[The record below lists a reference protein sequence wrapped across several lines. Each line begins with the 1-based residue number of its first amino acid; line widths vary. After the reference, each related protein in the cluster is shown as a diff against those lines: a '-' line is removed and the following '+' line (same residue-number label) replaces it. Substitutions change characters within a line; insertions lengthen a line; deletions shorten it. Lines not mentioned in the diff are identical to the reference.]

1 MIDNISIMAK
11 KILKVGFLIF
21 CVALILGSLGVLTYV
36 RQVQNSSD
44 YVKFDKS
51 RLTEV
56 CSTLKILDDNGEE
69 IDQALCFENNKQIPL
84 SALHDYT
91 YKAFVAVEDK
101 RFFNHNG
108 LDAKRILGAVFHNAK
123 SGRFKEGASTI
134 SQQLIKNTHLD
145 NSKNLK
151 RKVNEMLL
159 ALELEKNY
167 TKEEIL
173 ETYLNTIYFGR
184 NAYGIE
190 SAANVYF
197 DKSARDLTVSESAIL
212 AGMIKAPNNYAPD
225 KNSEKCRARRNLVLK
240 LMLEQGVIAQDQF
253 DEAINSEIV
262 YKEYH
267 AVTEKNYVSQ
277 AIDEACKVLN
287 MTPTQLL
294 HSDFIIETYFEKNVQ
309 NALDLAVAN
318 DNTQNANG
326 SLTDLS
332 CVICKNDGGISACY
346 FRGES
351 ALRSKQIGSTAK
363 PIAVY
368 TPALCEKLITQA
380 SPVLDEPTNF
390 GGYVPT
396 NASGYNGWTTIKTAV
411 TKSLNVPAV
420 KTLNTLG
427 LKKAQQY
434 LEKLG
439 FSGEQNLSLAL
450 GNISGGMTATQ
461 LANCYA
467 TLANG
472 GTNNG
477 ISYVKR
483 ISNEHGDLYT
493 RKQANV
499 RVYDE
504 KASFLMTDMLQNAV
518 NKGTAK
524 QLKTTEIA
532 IAAKTGTVGTEKGNS
547 QALVAGYTT
556 EHTFVFWYSGDLENS
571 VNGGTAPCKLAK
583 QVLTKMYDETPKDF
597 EMPKGIVKLAVDKDA
612 LYQNQQIKLAEKGEN
627 FLFETGNKPKEK
639 ITMPSSKHNERLS
652 VTETDGKFVLTLPK
666 VDGASWQIMQKQQYG
681 DAEYTG
687 DFAENGVYYARLIE
701 NGKCIYTTPEIT
713 ITAPQDKSET
723 NPWHFWVLPFFN
735 N

>member
-1 MIDNISIMAK
+1 MIK
-11 KILKVGFLIF
+11 KILKVCVLMF
-21 CVALILGSLGVLTYV
+21 CVALILGSLGILAYV

-44 YVKFDKS
+44 YVKFDNS
-51 RLTEV
+51 RLIEV

-69 IDQALCFENNKQIPL
+69 INQALCFNNNKQIPL

-101 RFFNHNG
+101 RFFSHNG
-108 LDAKRILGAVFHNAK
+108 VDGKRILGAVFHNAK

-145 NSKNLK
+145 NGKNLK
-151 RKVNEMLL
+151 RKVNEILL

-173 ETYLNTIYFGR
+173 EIYLNTIYFGR

-225 KNSEKCRARRNLVLK
+225 KNVEKCRERRNLVLK
-240 LMLEQGVIAQDQF
+240 LMLEQGAIAQEQF
-253 DEAINSEIV
+253 DEAVDSDIV
-262 YKEYH
+262 YREYC
-267 AVTEKNYVSQ
+267 AVTEKNYVNQ
-277 AIDEACKVLN
+277 TINEACKVLN

-294 HSDFIIETYFEKNVQ
+294 HSNFIIETYFDKNVQ
-309 NALDLAVAN
+309 NALDSEVAN
-318 DNTQNANG
+318 DATRNTNG
-326 SLTDLS
+326 GLADLS
-332 CVICKNDGGISACY
+332 CVICRNDGGISACY

-390 GGYVPT
+390 SGYVPT
-396 NASGYNGWTTIKTAV
+396 NASGYNGWTTIKAAV

-477 ISYVKR
+477 VSYVKR
-483 ISNEHGDLYT
+483 ISNEYGELYAS
-493 RKQANV
+493 KQANV
-499 RVYDE
+499 RVFDE
-504 KASFLMTDMLQNAV
+504 KAAYLMTDMLQNAV
-518 NKGTAK
+518 KNGTAR
-524 QLKTTEIA
+524 QLREPFA
-532 IAAKTGTVGTEKGNS
+532 IAAKTGTVGTENGNS

-556 EHTFVFWYSGDLENS
+556 EHTFVFWFSGNLENS

-583 QVLTKMYDETPKDF
+583 AVLTKMYDKEEAPKDF
-597 EMPKGIVKLAVDKDA
+597 EPPKGIVKLTVDKTS
-612 LYQNQQIKLAEKGEN
+612 LYQKQQIKLVEKGEN
-627 FLFETGNKPKEK
+627 FLFENSNKPKER
-639 ITMPSSKHNERLS
+639 ITPSNRGHNEKLS
-652 VTETDGKFVLTLPK
+652 LAEVDGKLMFTLPK
-666 VDGASWQIMQKQQYG
+666 IDGASWQIVKKEQSG
-681 DAEYTG
+681 DTEYKK
-687 DFAENGVYYARLIE
+687 DFAENGVFYAKLIE
-701 NGKCIYTTPEIT
+701 NGKCVYTTPKIT
-713 ITAPQDKSET
+713 VTLPKNQGQT
-723 NPWHFWVLPFFN
+723 NSWRFWILPS
-735 N
+735 